1 MGDWFATTASSGALL
16 LALPI
21 AFIAGLASFFSPCM
35 MPLLPGY
42 VSYISGLSAADLADA
57 KRGRMLLGAT
67 LFVLGF
73 SAMFVSYGV
82 AFGAIGFRLLQYQNT
97 LNVVL
102 GLVMIAMGVV
112 FMGYVPFAQR
122 QFRVRVFPGVG
133 LGAAPLLGVLFGLGW
148 TPCLGP
154 TLTAVLSLS
163 MSEASA
169 ARGSVLT
176 AMYCLGLGLPFII
189 AALAYRRML
198 GALAWVRRHHTTVN
212 RVGGLLMITVGVLLL
227 TGLWQDLIGQ
237 LQQYTSS
244 YTAPV

>member
-16 LALPI
+16 IALPI
-21 AFIAGLASFFSPCM
+21 AFLAGLASFFSPCM

-42 VSYISGLSAADLADA
+42 VSYVSGLSAADLADA
-57 KRGRMLLGAT
+57 KRGRMLLGAS

-73 SAMFVSYGV
+73 SAMFVSYGL
-82 AFGAIGFRLLQYQNT
+82 AFGAVGFRLLQYQHT
-97 LNVVL
+97 LNVIL
-102 GLVMIAMGVV
+102 GLVMIAMGVM

-122 QFRVRVFPGVG
+122 QLRVRAFPGVG

-169 ARGSVLT
+169 SRGSILT

-189 AALAYRRML
+189 AAVAYRRML
-198 GALAWVRRHHTTVN
+198 GAIKWVQRHHTTVN
-212 RVGGLLMITVGVLLL
+212 RVGGALMIGVGILLL
-227 TGLWQDLIGQ
+227 TGLWQDLISQ

-244 YTAPV
+244 YTAPI